1 MRCWC
6 HLILPHT
13 LQSILIYMSRV
24 IISCS
29 KMYVTFCA
37 SLQAVNTKVKN
48 HAQVCLFVCCFVF
61 VYVWGFLVVFVL
73 FCIFFSFHFNYS
85 TSFLTN
91 NTANNQLLKWKHYLL
106 SVLLIYFFRDSKLA
120 MELNGGN
127 PSYGTCK
134 AIWHFK
140 LLTKCLTGAADF

>member
-1 MRCWC
+1 MLVSPYTSS
-6 HLILPHT
+6 HFI
-13 LQSILIYMSRV
+13 IYIDLYVKSDHFLFKDV
-24 IISCS
+24 CDLLCIFAGSEYKSKKSCS
-29 KMYVTFCA
+29 G
-37 SLQAVNTKVKN
+37 
-48 HAQVCLFVCCFVF
+48 LFVCLLFCFCICVGFFGCVCFVL
-61 VYVWGFLVVFVL
+61 Y
-73 FCIFFSFHFNYS
+73 FFSFHFNYS

-140 LLTKCLTGAADF
+140 LLAKCLTGAADF